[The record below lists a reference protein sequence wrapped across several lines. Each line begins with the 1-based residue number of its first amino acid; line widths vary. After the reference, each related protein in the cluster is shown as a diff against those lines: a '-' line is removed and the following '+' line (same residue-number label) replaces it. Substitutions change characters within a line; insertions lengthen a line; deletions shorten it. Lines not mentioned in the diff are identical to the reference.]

1 MDNFK
6 NKKVRLFTHNDLD
19 GYANYIIAR
28 CYFKKENI
36 FVEYCN
42 YDNID
47 NRIEHFMN
55 TIYYKVDYVFITD
68 ISIQQENLAKKMET
82 CNLLF
87 DDVVVKLIDHHPYAN
102 YLNQYSF
109 ANVQTEK
116 NGELICASM
125 LFYEYL
131 TQELGFPRNEILE
144 QWLKLVNDYDTWLW
158 EDKYNYELPKHWNE
172 LFYLYDRNMFIDN
185 VLSKINR
192 KNIEFSK
199 TDSLLLDIEHGK
211 QNAYIK
217 TRIKNAIEKKI
228 QGRKCII
235 AFAEQYTNE
244 LTTALYENYPNS
256 EIQIVITGK
265 NISYRVRNKS
275 LNIDLNEFANKFGG
289 GGHPNAAGSSIPD
302 SIREEYLKLLFL
314 E

>member
-68 ISIQQENLAKKMET
+68 ISIQSEDLAKKVET
-82 CNLLF
+82 CDLLF

-102 YLNQYSF
+102 YLNKYSF
-109 ANVQTEK
+109 ANVQIEK
-116 NGELICASM
+116 NEELICASM

-131 TQELGFPRNEILE
+131 TQELGFPRNETLE
-144 QWLKLVNDYDTWLW
+144 QWLKYVNDYDTWLW
-158 EDKYNYELPKHWNE
+158 EDKYHYELPKHWNE

-217 TRIKNAIEKKI
+217 TRVKNAIEKKI